1 MKKYFGDIRNM
12 IILVLII
19 VIIFL
24 RQCSGTDGVD
34 NTPSEPTII
43 TKVETKYDT
52 ITKEVTTY
60 VPKIITR
67 IKTEIKTEIKT
78 DTIRLTQKI
87 DTLSILEDYFAKYV
101 YEDFQQ
107 LDSLNLTIKDTIS
120 QNKILS
126 IKIIYDLIYP
136 TTTVTET
143 KYINKNEF
151 YVGFGL
157 NGRTSQFNYVGGS
170 ILLRT
175 KKKQVF
181 GLGIGL
187 NDQFQP
193 IISTQFLWKLGKK

>member
-1 MKKYFGDIRNM
+1 MEKYIGNFKNL

-19 VIIFL
+19 VIILL
-24 RQCSGTDGVD
+24 RQCSGDGVE

-52 ITKEVTTY
+52 ITKEVTKY
-60 VPKIITR
+60 VPKIVTR
-67 IKTEIKTEIKT
+67 IKTEI

-87 DTLSILEDYFAKYV
+87 DTIAILEDYFAKYV

-107 LDSLNLTIKDTIS
+107 LDSLNLTIRDTIS

-126 IKIIYDLIYP
+126 RKIFYDLIYP

-143 KYINKNEF
+143 KYINQREF

-157 NGRTSQFNYVGGS
+157 NGTSKQFNYIGGS
-170 ILLRT
+170 VLYRT
-175 KKKQVF
+175 RKKQMF

>member
-1 MKKYFGDIRNM
+1 MKKYFGDIRNL
-12 IILVLII
+12 IILVLIV
-19 VIIFL
+19 VILLL
-24 RQCSGTDGVD
+24 RQCSGDGGEI
-34 NTPSEPTII
+34 TPSEPTII

-52 ITKEVTTY
+52 ITKEVTKY
-60 VPKIITR
+60 VPKIVTR
-67 IKTEIKTEIKT
+67 IKTEI
-78 DTIRLTQKI
+78 DTITLTQDI

-126 IKIIYDLIYP
+126 RKIFYDLIYP

-143 KYINKNEF
+143 KYINQREF

-157 NGRTSQFNYVGGS
+157 NGTSKQFNYVGGS
-170 ILLRT
+170 ILYRT
-175 KKKQVF
+175 RKKQAF

>member
-1 MKKYFGDIRNM
+1 MEKYFGNFKNL

-24 RQCSGTDGVD
+24 RQCSGDGGEI
-34 NTPSEPTII
+34 TPSEPTII

-52 ITKEVTTY
+52 ITKEVTKY
-60 VPKIITR
+60 VPKIITK
-67 IKTEIKTEIKT
+67 IKTEI

-87 DTLSILEDYFAKYV
+87 DTVAILEDYFAKYV

-107 LDSLNLTIKDTIS
+107 LDSLNLTIRDTIS

-126 IKIIYDLIYP
+126 RKIFYDLIYP

-143 KYINKNEF
+143 KYINQREF

-157 NGRTSQFNYVGGS
+157 NGTSTQFNYIGGS
-170 ILLRT
+170 ILYRT
-175 KKKQVF
+175 RKKQMF
-181 GLGIGL
+181 GIGLGL

-193 IISTQFLWKLGKK
+193 IISTQFLWKLGKKWART

>member
-1 MKKYFGDIRNM
+1 MEKYIGNFKNL

-24 RQCSGTDGVD
+24 RQCSGTVGVD

-52 ITKEVTTY
+52 ITKEVTKY
-60 VPKIITR
+60 VPKIVIR
-67 IKTEIKTEIKT
+67 IKTEI

-101 YEDFQQ
+101 YEDFQK
-107 LDSLNLTIKDTIS
+107 LDSLNITIRDTVS

-126 IKIIYDLIYP
+126 RKISYDLIYP

-157 NGRTSQFNYVGGS
+157 NGTTKQFNYVGGS

-175 KKKQVF
+175 KKKQAF

>member
-1 MKKYFGDIRNM
+1 MEKYFGNFKNL

-24 RQCSGTDGVD
+24 RQCSGDGVE

-52 ITKEVTTY
+52 ITIDKKVY
-60 VPKIITR
+60 VPKW
-67 IKTEIKTEIKT
+67 KTKIVTQVDSILVNTPIDTLEVLKEYYAKNVFVDKIELDSLGFVTIT
-78 DTIRLTQKI
+78 DTIWMN
-87 DTLSILEDYFAKYV
+87 TLFNRQVTSD
-101 YEDFQQ
+101 
-107 LDSLNLTIKDTIS
+107 
-120 QNKILS
+120 
-126 IKIIYDLIYP
+126 IIIP
-136 TTTVTET
+136 TTTVTQTE
-143 KYINKNEF
+143 YINQREF

-157 NGRTSQFNYVGGS
+157 NGTSKQFNYVGGS
-170 ILLRT
+170 LLYRT
-175 KKKQVF
+175 KKKQAF

>member
-1 MKKYFGDIRNM
+1 MKKYFGDIRNL
-12 IILVLII
+12 IILVLIV
-19 VIIFL
+19 VILLL
-24 RQCSGTDGVD
+24 RQCSGDGGEI
-34 NTPSEPTII
+34 TPSEPTII

-52 ITKEVTTY
+52 ITKEVTKY
-60 VPKIITR
+60 VPKIVTR
-67 IKTEIKTEIKT
+67 IKTEI
-78 DTIRLTQKI
+78 DTITLTQDI

-126 IKIIYDLIYP
+126 RKIFYDLIYP

-143 KYINKNEF
+143 KYINQREF

-157 NGRTSQFNYVGGS
+157 NGTSKQFNYVGGS
-170 ILLRT
+170 ILYRT
-175 KKKQVF
+175 RKKQAF

-193 IISTQFLWKLGKK
+193 IISTQFLWKLGKKWAKT

>member
-1 MKKYFGDIRNM
+1 MEKYFGNFKNL

-24 RQCSGTDGVD
+24 RQCSGDGGEI
-34 NTPSEPTII
+34 TPSEPTII

-52 ITKEVTTY
+52 ITKEVTKY
-60 VPKIITR
+60 VPKIITK
-67 IKTEIKTEIKT
+67 IKTEI

-87 DTLSILEDYFAKYV
+87 DTVAILEDYFAKYV

-107 LDSLNLTIKDTIS
+107 LDSLNLTIRDTIS

-126 IKIIYDLIYP
+126 RKIFYDLIYP

-143 KYINKNEF
+143 KYINQREF

-157 NGRTSQFNYVGGS
+157 NGTSKQFNYIGGS
-170 ILLRT
+170 ILYRT
-175 KKKQVF
+175 RKKQMF
-181 GLGIGL
+181 GIGLGL

>member
-1 MKKYFGDIRNM
+1 MKTYFGDIRNL
-12 IILVLII
+12 IILVLIV
-19 VIIFL
+19 VILLL
-24 RQCSGTDGVD
+24 RQCSGDGGEI
-34 NTPSEPTII
+34 TPSEPTII

-52 ITKEVTTY
+52 ITKEVTKY
-60 VPKIITR
+60 VPKIVTR
-67 IKTEIKTEIKT
+67 IKTEI
-78 DTIRLTQKI
+78 DTITLTQDI

-126 IKIIYDLIYP
+126 RKIFYDLIYP

-143 KYINKNEF
+143 KYINQREF

-157 NGRTSQFNYVGGS
+157 NGTSKQFNYVGGS
-170 ILLRT
+170 ILYRT
-175 KKKQVF
+175 KKKQAF

>member
-1 MKKYFGDIRNM
+1 MEKYFGNFKNL

-24 RQCSGTDGVD
+24 RQCSGTGGVID
-34 NTPSEPTII
+34 TPSEPTII

-60 VPKIITR
+60 VPKIVTR
-67 IKTEIKTEIKT
+67 IKTEIKT

-126 IKIIYDLIYP
+126 RKIIYDLIYP

-157 NGRTSQFNYVGGS
+157 NGTTKQFNYVGGS

-175 KKKQVF
+175 KKKQAF

>member
-1 MKKYFGDIRNM
+1 METYFGNFKNL

-24 RQCSGTDGVD
+24 RQCSGDGGEI
-34 NTPSEPTII
+34 TPSEPTII

-52 ITKEVTTY
+52 ITKEVTKY
-60 VPKIITR
+60 VPKIVTR
-67 IKTEIKTEIKT
+67 IKTEI
-78 DTIRLTQKI
+78 DTITLTQKI
-87 DTLSILEDYFAKYV
+87 DTIAILEDYFAKYV

-107 LDSLNLTIKDTIS
+107 LDSLNLTIRDTIS

-126 IKIIYDLIYP
+126 RKIFYDLIYP

-143 KYINKNEF
+143 KYINQREF

-157 NGRTSQFNYVGGS
+157 NGTSKQFNYIGGS
-170 ILLRT
+170 ILYRT
-175 KKKQVF
+175 RKKQMF

>member
-1 MKKYFGDIRNM
+1 MEKYFGNFKNL

-24 RQCSGTDGVD
+24 RQCSGTGGVD
-34 NTPSEPTII
+34 DTPSEPTII
-43 TKVETKYDT
+43 TKVETK
-52 ITKEVTTY
+52 EVTKY
-60 VPKIITR
+60 VPKIVTR
-67 IKTEIKTEIKT
+67 IKTEI
-78 DTIRLTQKI
+78 DTIRLTQNI

-126 IKIIYDLIYP
+126 RKIIYDLIYP

-157 NGRTSQFNYVGGS
+157 NGTTKQFNYVGGS

-175 KKKQVF
+175 KKKQAF

>member
-1 MKKYFGDIRNM
+1 MKKYFGDIRNL
-12 IILVLII
+12 IILVLIV
-19 VIIFL
+19 VILLL
-24 RQCSGTDGVD
+24 RQCSGDGGEI
-34 NTPSEPTII
+34 TPSEPTII

-52 ITKEVTTY
+52 ITKEVTKY
-60 VPKIITR
+60 VPKIVTR
-67 IKTEIKTEIKT
+67 IKTEI
-78 DTIRLTQKI
+78 DTITLTQDI

-126 IKIIYDLIYP
+126 RKIFYDLIYP

-143 KYINKNEF
+143 KYINQREF

-157 NGRTSQFNYVGGS
+157 NGTSKQFNYIGGS
-170 ILLRT
+170 ILYRT
-175 KKKQVF
+175 KKKQAF

-187 NDQFQP
+187 NDQFQT
-193 IISTQFLWKLGKK
+193 ILSTQFLWKLGKK

>member
-1 MKKYFGDIRNM
+1 MKKYFGDIRNL
-12 IILVLII
+12 IILVLIV
-19 VIIFL
+19 VILLL
-24 RQCSGTDGVD
+24 RQCSGDGGEI
-34 NTPSEPTII
+34 TPSEPTII

-52 ITKEVTTY
+52 ITKEVTKY
-60 VPKIITR
+60 VPKIVTR
-67 IKTEIKTEIKT
+67 IKTEI
-78 DTIRLTQKI
+78 DTITLTQDI

-126 IKIIYDLIYP
+126 RKIFYDLIYP

-143 KYINKNEF
+143 KYINQREF

-157 NGRTSQFNYVGGS
+157 NGTSKQFNYIGGS
-170 ILLRT
+170 ILYRT
-175 KKKQVF
+175 RKKQMF
-181 GLGIGL
+181 GLGLGL

-193 IISTQFLWKLGKK
+193 IISTQFLWKLGKKWAKT